1 MKVPTRNEN
10 GYTWGR
16 EVTGKDI
23 DEALRAVALD
33 AGETGEPV
41 RHAALL
47 LVLPAAAGLLAL
59 RRR

>member
-1 MKVPTRNEN
+1 VRVPTRTDD
-10 GYTWGR
+10 GYTRGR

-23 DEALRAVALD
+23 DDALRTVALD
-33 AGETGEPV
+33 VGESSRPA

-47 LVLPAAAGLLAL
+47 LVLPAAAGLLAF